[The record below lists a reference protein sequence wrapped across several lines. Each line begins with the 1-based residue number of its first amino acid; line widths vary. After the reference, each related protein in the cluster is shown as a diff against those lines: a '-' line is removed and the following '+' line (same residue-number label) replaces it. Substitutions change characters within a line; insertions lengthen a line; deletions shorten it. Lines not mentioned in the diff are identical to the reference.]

1 MSDHSPNHRSDA
13 DRTRTTRRLIILLT
27 AVLILTAAGLGAY
40 LWRMGRIDRDLV
52 RNRDEGLAALRQ
64 GDYPLA
70 MQKMGPYL
78 KRHTEDPQT
87 LYAFAQARQKV
98 EEPSGRHLGQAIA
111 ILRHVLELTEKTEK
125 GSGVGTSEPV
135 ITYARYLA
143 EHAARERNQ
152 HYIDAAYWLAERF
165 GVGRADA
172 QDWHVFCESVIN
184 SALLVLFTEKKPG
197 GFFSVDRFTKLADAA
212 RKKRGAGFGL
222 LDAWLAEAPPAIR
235 RLLERECTRFSAEV
249 LPILRDTPA
258 TEIYRNQDRFSGLF
272 FFDAHSVSEITH
284 HDKARAE
291 EWQKNHRHPG
301 RARGRAVRRAPD
313 GRLRPRTRPQPA
325 QERRAGHLGRL
336 QRRGLRRR
344 RRGPLHRQR
353 GALRIPGRHP
363 PHVGRRPRPRSPR
376 APRQRRRGPGAGL
389 PPGDLPG
396 QLEEAR
402 QLKRAAP
409 LTQKAHP

>member
-1 MSDHSPNHRSDA
+1 M
-13 DRTRTTRRLIILLT
+13 TTP
-27 AVLILTAAGLGAY
+27 A
-40 LWRMGRIDRDLV
+40 
-52 RNRDEGLAALRQ
+52 
-64 GDYPLA
+64 
-70 MQKMGPYL
+70 
-78 KRHTEDPQT
+78 
-87 LYAFAQARQKV
+87 
-98 EEPSGRHLGQAIA
+98 QAIA
-111 ILRHVLELTEKTEK
+111 TVDSRPYFERVLCHARAEGLIDAARLDALHREGAKGIVQLAAHFSTANLRPALEAARTRLVTLVGLALEAESGGKLDVAARLLRDKTLLALSKAGADRLRRLHALPTERLLGAPEIFRESEK
-125 GSGVGTSEPV
+125 EYLDQSTREPV

-222 LDAWLAEAPPAIR
+222 LDAWLADAPPAIR

-291 EWQKNHRHPG
+291 EWQKITGTQGEHVDVQCGVLLMVACGLEP
-301 RARGRAVRRAPD
+301 ARSLRKKDAQAIWDAFSAGGFDDAAVARFIDNVVPFEYQADIRRMWD
-313 GRLRPRTRPQPA
+313 DD
-325 QERRAGHLGRL
+325 LG
-336 QRRGLRRR
+336 
-344 RRGPLHRQR
+344 P
-353 GALRIPGRHP
+353 
-363 PHVGRRPRPRSPR
+363 
-376 APRQRRRGPGAGL
+376 
-389 PPGDLPG
+389 
-396 QLEEAR
+396 EAR
-402 QLKRAAP
+402 VHLDSDDEARVLDYLQETCRASWKKRAS
-409 LTQKAHP
+409 

>member
-1 MSDHSPNHRSDA
+1 MTSIATVDSRPYFERVLCHARAEGLIDAARLDAIHREGAKGIVQLAAHFSTANLRPALEAARTRLVTLVGLALEAESGGKLDVAARLLRDKTLLALSKAGA
-13 DRTRTTRRLIILLT
+13 DRLRRLHALPTERL
-27 AVLILTAAGLGAY
+27 LGAPEIF
-40 LWRMGRIDRDLV
+40 R
-52 RNRDEGLAALRQ
+52 E
-64 GDYPLA
+64 
-70 MQKMGPYL
+70 
-78 KRHTEDPQT
+78 
-87 LYAFAQARQKV
+87 
-98 EEPSGRHLGQAIA
+98 S
-111 ILRHVLELTEKTEK
+111 EKEFLDHC
-125 GSGVGTSEPV
+125 TSEPV

-222 LDAWLAEAPPAIR
+222 LDAWLADAPPAIR

-291 EWQKNHRHPG
+291 EWQKITGTQGEHVDVQCG
-301 RARGRAVRRAPD
+301 VPD
-313 GRLRPRTRPQPA
+313 GLRVFLA
-325 QERRAGHLGRL
+325 QAAGGFEAAVARFIDNVVPFEYQADIRRMWDDDLG
-336 QRRGLRRR
+336 
-344 RRGPLHRQR
+344 P
-353 GALRIPGRHP
+353 
-363 PHVGRRPRPRSPR
+363 
-376 APRQRRRGPGAGL
+376 
-389 PPGDLPG
+389 
-396 QLEEAR
+396 EAR
-402 QLKRAAP
+402 VHLDSDDEARVLDYLQETCRASWKKRAS
-409 LTQKAHP
+409 